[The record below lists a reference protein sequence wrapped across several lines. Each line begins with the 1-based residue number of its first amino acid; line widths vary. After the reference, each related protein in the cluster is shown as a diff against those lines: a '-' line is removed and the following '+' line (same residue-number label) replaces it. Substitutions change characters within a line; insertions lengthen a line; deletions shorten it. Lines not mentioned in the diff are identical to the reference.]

1 MDEILQWPDGVLGT
15 TLRWIIIATLV
26 YMAVLWVALVAWAY
40 RDIRQRTRDPVV
52 QFFSVLLV
60 LLFFLPGHWV
70 YLILRPRYTLKEVYD
85 RALEEE
91 ALLQELDDQSSC
103 AGCRRRIH
111 EDWLL
116 CPSCGLQLK
125 EPCESCQKP
134 LSYSWVVCPQCG
146 TEKAPRT
153 GTGLRPPPPRPR
165 TASAGSG
172 APRRRPAPAGPPG
185 SRAGQSFPRP
195 PGRSSPA
202 RSAPRPAAGP
212 PPQSVPRPTGSGAD
226 GTPEEGII
234 DATSEKPASTARS
247 DA

>member
-1 MDEILQWPDGVLGT
+1 MDELLQWPDGVLGT
-15 TLRWIIIATLV
+15 TLRWIIIAAVV

-40 RDIRQRTRDPVV
+40 RDIRQRTRDPLV

-70 YLILRPRYTLKEVYD
+70 YLILRPRFTLKEVYD

-91 ALLQELDDQSSC
+91 ALLQELDDQSAC
-103 AGCRRRIH
+103 AGCRRRVR

-125 EPCESCQKP
+125 EPCETCQKP

-153 GTGLRPPPPRPR
+153 GTGLRPPAPRPR
-165 TASAGSG
+165 PAPAGG
-172 APRRRPAPAGPPG
+172 GPPRRRPAAPQPQRARTQSSFPQPGHNPASAQRAPTSGDPPHPAVPRPAGP
-185 SRAGQSFPRP
+185 
-195 PGRSSPA
+195 A
-202 RSAPRPAAGP
+202 RDSQG
-212 PPQSVPRPTGSGAD
+212 D
-226 GTPEEGII
+226 DGII
-234 DATSEKPASTARS
+234 DATSGKPASTART